1 MQVFVQEIINLFG
14 LEMMPADSSFVA
26 LFVWFVLVMSGI
38 CITVSMVKLMVYVA
52 VNARK
57 LVG

>member
-14 LEMMPADSSFVA
+14 LEMSPAGPTFVD
-26 LFVWFVLVMSGI
+26 LFVWFVLIMSVI
-38 CITVSMVKLMVYVA
+38 CITVGVVKLMVYVA